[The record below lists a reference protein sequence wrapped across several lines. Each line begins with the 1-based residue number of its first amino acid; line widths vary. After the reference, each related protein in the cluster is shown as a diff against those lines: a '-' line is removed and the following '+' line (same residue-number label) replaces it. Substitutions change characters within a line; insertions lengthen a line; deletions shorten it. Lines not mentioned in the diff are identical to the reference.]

1 MEEKSYINKS
11 RSVVRGLKSE
21 EIKNI
26 AEKPRRCVYVVSAKV
41 QRRWRWRHNRNI
53 GDTRTE
59 ILMNVRDRNKYAL
72 ELRRQVK
79 AITPKSSGESGH
91 KRSGKPINKSGNLTH
106 KPKNTPK
113 TTLKSSKNSGK
124 NTKKSSK
131 TPKNKGK

>member
-1 MEEKSYINKS
+1 MNTK
-11 RSVVRGLKSE
+11 
-21 EIKNI
+21 
-26 AEKPRRCVYVVSAKV
+26 A
-41 QRRWRWRHNRNI
+41 QRRWRWRHNRNV

-91 KRSGKPINKSGNLTH
+91 KGSGKPGKKSGNLTN

-113 TTLKSSKNSGK
+113 TTLKSLKNSGK

-131 TPKNKGK
+131 TSKNKRK